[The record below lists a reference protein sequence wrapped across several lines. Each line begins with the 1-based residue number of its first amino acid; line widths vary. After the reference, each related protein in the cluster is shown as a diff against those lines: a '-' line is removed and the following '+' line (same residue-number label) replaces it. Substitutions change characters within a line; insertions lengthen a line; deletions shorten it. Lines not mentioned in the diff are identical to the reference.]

1 MSDTVKAES
10 TIKNGRRKE
19 SEKTAKK
26 FLTLFL
32 FLLLD
37 DLQRKVRK
45 WVTRRT
51 TEEPGAN
58 GCELFVFLSFSNLYF
73 HIFLSISAENA

>member
-51 TEEPGAN
+51 TEEPQ
-58 GCELFVFLSFSNLYF
+58 S
-73 HIFLSISAENA
+73 